1 MFPGSEL
8 PMIDNDPLS
17 FEAPPDWLVPGLRAA
32 MRDAEDDGL
41 GLRSL
46 IERTEVPPRPWST
59 VRHSRRDR
67 RTAPV
72 RGRRASVQ
80 GVV

>member
-1 MFPGSEL
+1 MFCSSEL
-8 PMIDNDPLS
+8 PLIDDDPVS
-17 FEAPPDWLVPGLRAA
+17 FDRPPDWLVPGLRAA

-46 IERTEVPPRPWST
+46 IERTEVPLRPWST
-59 VRHSRRDR
+59 VGSRRDR
-67 RTAPV
+67 RIAPV
-72 RGRRASVQ
+72 RGRRAPVQ